1 VNSSNVAGRELIFG
15 KLGGGSLAIFFF
27 PDRTYSLRLMTA
39 SPEDTPN
46 VLADAKRLRADR
58 ARQVADMLRRQVLA
72 GAYQV
77 LPNEDALGR
86 EFGVSRNTVRDAL
99 AALVAEGLVSR
110 VQGVG
115 TVVTGEQRYPHAL
128 SRLSGLAEELR
139 EHGSVINEVRAAGL
153 VTAPPLIAAR
163 LGQAEVVYVERLRR
177 LNGTPLSLDLT
188 YLARAV
194 GEAVLA
200 DDLAGTDVFTL
211 IERHAGQSL
220 SGGTLTVE
228 AVNADPHTAALL
240 GVAPGAALLAAERL
254 ASLADGTPVDYEY
267 IRIRGDRLVLSG
279 PLVRDNSKK

>member
-1 VNSSNVAGRELIFG
+1 MSIFSTGLHGLRWRRGGVTVVNSSNVAGRELIFG

-27 PDRTYSLRLMTA
+27 PDRTYSLRVMTA

-58 ARQVADMLRRQVLA
+58 ARQVADVLRRQVLA
-72 GAYQV
+72 GAYQT
-77 LPNEDALGR
+77 LPNEDALGG
-86 EFGVSRNTVRDAL
+86 EFGVSRNTVRGAL
-99 AALVAEGLVSR
+99 AVLVAEGLVSR

-139 EHGSVINEVRAAGL
+139 EHGSVVNEVRAAGL

-177 LNGTPLSLDLT
+177 LNGTPLSL
-188 YLARAV
+188 
-194 GEAVLA
+194 
-200 DDLAGTDVFTL
+200 

-220 SGGTLTVE
+220 SGGTLTAE

-279 PLVRDNSKK
+279 PLMRDNSNK